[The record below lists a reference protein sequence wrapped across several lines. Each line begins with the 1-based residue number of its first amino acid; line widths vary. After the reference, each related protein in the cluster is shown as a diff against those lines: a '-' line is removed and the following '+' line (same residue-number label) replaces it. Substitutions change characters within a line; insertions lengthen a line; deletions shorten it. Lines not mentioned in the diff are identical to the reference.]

1 MKTTTYSFADVVLI
15 VSHPAVGQ
23 FTFTGEGVGSC
34 SISRSNDVTQHDLAA
49 DGSVMVSKILA
60 KNGTLTINIQQT
72 SEGHKFLKRWLAYIT
87 NAETNEWA
95 QASAV
100 LRNPSLGE
108 TINMQGVS
116 PQKRADVSYQ
126 SAGQQVAWSLMCA
139 EIDG

>member
-1 MKTTTYSFADVVLI
+1 MKTTTYSFADVSLI
-15 VSHPAVGQ
+15 LSHPAVGQ

-34 SISRSNDVTQHDLAA
+34 SVSRSNDVTQHDLAA

-72 SEGHKFLKRWLAYIT
+72 SEGHKFLKRWVSYIN
-87 NAETNEWA
+87 NAATSEWA
-95 QASAV
+95 RASAV
-100 LRNPSLGE
+100 LRNPALGE
-108 TINMQGVS
+108 TISMNGVS